1 MPVPVY
7 IIVLISFVTGCALF
21 EPTEEEKWEFEKEK
35 AQYLEQVIEPTFYL
49 LVSTCMNRIEKDE
62 WPIFDEMPGINSVFS
77 EYTIV
82 NSNNN
87 SLQNSFKLKA
97 SSLSWNLD
105 ITYIEQTRQ
114 CDYILNVSKF
124 ENPSI
129 MTFRGSM
136 ENSALRKMS
145 SEPVNTI
152 ANNSDDFPSIFYLVF
167 KAAENSKP
175 YKTPTEYEK
184 LKSSLGEVLFAVG
197 LCILLDVD
205 PQQCR

>member
-1 MPVPVY
+1 MPAPVY
-7 IIVLISFVTGCALF
+7 IIALISIVTGCALF
-21 EPTEEEKWEFEKEK
+21 EPTKEEKREFEKEK
-35 AQYLEQVIEPTFYL
+35 AQYLEQVIMPSYYL

-62 WPIFDEMPGINSVFS
+62 WPTFNEMPGVNSVFS

-82 NSNNN
+82 NNNNN

-105 ITYIEQTRQ
+105 LTYIEQTKQ
-114 CDYILNVSKF
+114 CNFILNVGKF
-124 ENPSI
+124 ENPPI
-129 MTFRGSM
+129 MTFRGSL
-136 ENSALRKMS
+136 ENSELSSMS
-145 SEPVNTI
+145 NKPVNTI
-152 ANNSDDFPSIFYLVF
+152 ANNSDNFPSIFYFVF

-197 LCILLDVD
+197 LCVLLDVD